1 MCRQGLWCA
10 PANLLKAAAAVLALL
25 LPAHTAAQS
34 SFPDRPVRILVGF
47 APGGPADVIAR
58 IVGERLSDAWGQP
71 VLVENV
77 PGAGANIA
85 GERVARAPRNC
96 YTLLM
101 ATNAQITV
109 NPVLYDKMTFDPLL
123 DLAPISQIV
132 FVPNILVVNNG
143 VPANSV
149 QELVA
154 LARSQPAQLT
164 FGSAGIGTTQ
174 HLSGE
179 LFKSLAQLDIRHVP
193 YRGAM
198 PVITDLLGGHVSMF
212 FGSASPLVPLIRDRK
227 LRALAVTSSK
237 RFFMTPELPTMI
249 EAGFPGFDASASF
262 ALMAPSGTPPELI
275 NKIHRDTVA
284 VLSEPAT
291 RKRVLDVGMAIIGN
305 SPTEFAAALK
315 AEVPQWT
322 SLIKEVGLVAKEK
335 SPLRVSFVSPAHG
348 PGPGHETFIQQLR
361 TLGYEQGRNVFV
373 DWKWLGERHERLGDA
388 VAEVTRSGAGV
399 LVAQSAAV
407 AVALQKSTKYTP
419 IVFLDV
425 RDPVADGLVA
435 ILNRPSSNATG
446 VTLTPG
452 GELTAKQ
459 IELLREV
466 VPGARRVAI
475 FWNPA
480 TTDQRQFLEMIR
492 SAGERLAVSI
502 QPFEIRSSA
511 DIERA
516 FETIGRDRFDGL
528 VMLLDSL
535 TLGQRAFIAR
545 QAIDLRLPTV
555 FEVRDYVDAGGLM
568 SYGLQYQNHYTRAAN
583 YVDRILKGATAA
595 DLPVEEPTKFELV
608 INLRAARSLGVTLS
622 PKLLALA
629 DDVID

>member
-1 MCRQGLWCA
+1 
-10 PANLLKAAAAVLALL
+10 
-25 LPAHTAAQS
+25 
-34 SFPDRPVRILVGF
+34 
-47 APGGPADVIAR
+47 
-58 IVGERLSDAWGQP
+58 
-71 VLVENV
+71 
-77 PGAGANIA
+77 
-85 GERVARAPRNC
+85 
-96 YTLLM
+96 
-101 ATNAQITV
+101 
-109 NPVLYDKMTFDPLL
+109 
-123 DLAPISQIV
+123 
-132 FVPNILVVNNG
+132 
-143 VPANSV
+143 
-149 QELVA
+149 
-154 LARSQPAQLT
+154 
-164 FGSAGIGTTQ
+164 
-174 HLSGE
+174 
-179 LFKSLAQLDIRHVP
+179 
-193 YRGAM
+193 
-198 PVITDLLGGHVSMF
+198 MF
-212 FGSASPLVPLIRDRK
+212 FGSASPVVPLIRDRK

-262 ALMAPSGTPPELI
+262 GLMAPSGTPPELI

-291 RKRVLDVGMAIIGN
+291 RKRMLDLGMAIIGN

-322 SLIKEVGLVAKEK
+322 SLIKEIGLAAKEK
-335 SPLRVSFVSPAHG
+335 SPLRVGFVSPAHG

-361 TLGYEQGRNVFV
+361 TLGYEQGRNLFV
-373 DWKWLGERHERLGDA
+373 DWKWLGERYERLGDV
-388 VAEVTRSGAGV
+388 VAEATRSGAGV
-399 LVAQSAAV
+399 LVAQSGAV
-407 AVALQKSTKYTP
+407 AVALQKSTRYTP

-425 RDPVADGLVA
+425 RDPVADVA
-435 ILNRPSSNATG
+435 SLNRPSSNATG

-452 GELTAKQ
+452 GELAAKQ

-480 TTDQRQFLEMIR
+480 ATDQRQFSEMIR
-492 SAGERLAVSI
+492 SAGERLAISI
-502 QPFEIRSSA
+502 QPFEIRSSV

-516 FETIGRDRFDGL
+516 FETIARDRSDGL

-568 SYGLQYQNHYTRAAN
+568 SYGLQYQNHYIRAAN
-583 YVDRILKGATAA
+583 YVDRIFKGATAA

-608 INLRAARSLGVTLS
+608 INLKTAKELGITMPATMLGRA
-622 PKLLALA
+622 
-629 DDVID
+629 DEVIE